1 MDIKNITPITVK
13 MGKKENS
20 LNQPSSN
27 TNPTKK
33 KITNCEKFE
42 INLGLSQ
49 LNRGERVS
57 FDDFLRKVGDSKKS
71 KK

>member
-1 MDIKNITPITVK
+1 MWV
-13 MGKKENS
+13 KKENNM
-20 LNQPSSN
+20 NQQSSN

-33 KITNCEKFE
+33 NLTDCEKVE

-57 FDDFLRKVGDSKKS
+57 LEDFLKKVCDNSK
-71 KK
+71 